1 MGELYNPFPKLPKN
15 IRQIGER
22 DQIVKLYV
30 EDYVNTYLK
39 RLYPK
44 NGQALRVGLLLGTVE
59 EYEGIPYIFVDGA
72 LEMEDV
78 AEDGEHVLFT
88 EMVWKKAYQE
98 MEQMFPKRTIQGWFI
113 CGTSGSQLSPLNYW
127 KQHGQYFA
135 GKNQLM
141 YLNSGLEG
149 EEAIYI
155 TSQDGFYKL
164 RGHSIYYERNQ
175 MMQDYMVLRKDV
187 RRIESGSRDSTIRD
201 FRQKMDNNKTQFHE
215 KKQTISALSV
225 LCSILS
231 IVVFAGGVVMFNN
244 YEKMREMEG
253 IIASV
258 IPLGFET
265 EAEKSQEDLILIEE
279 VGGQVYPLGVEE
291 TMSDTIPGLISET
304 INETI
309 REETSIAETRIEETT
324 ETIQPAAAVVDNI
337 NTYIVGDG
345 ETLFGICFKLYGDL
359 NKLDEICRMNGLDD
373 QNRIIAGQELII
385 P

>member
-22 DQIVKLYV
+22 DQIVKLYI

-44 NGQALRVGLLLGTVE
+44 HGQALRVGLLLGTVE
-59 EYEGIPYIFVDGA
+59 DYEGTPYIFVDGA

-78 AEDGEHVLFT
+78 AEDGEHIMFS
-88 EMVWKKAYQE
+88 EAAWKKAYQE
-98 MEQMFPKRTIQGWFI
+98 MEKMFPKRTIQGWFI
-113 CGTSGSQLSPLNYW
+113 CGSSGSQLSPLNYW

-135 GKNQLM
+135 EKNQLM

-187 RRIESGSRDSTIRD
+187 RRIESGTRDNIIRD
-201 FRQKMDNNKTQFHE
+201 FRQKMDDNKTQFHE
-215 KKQTISALSV
+215 KKQTISVLRV
-225 LCSILS
+225 LCSVLS

-244 YEKMREMEG
+244 YEKMRKMESV
-253 IIASV
+253 IASV
-258 IPLGFET
+258 VPMGFET
-265 EAEKSQEDLILIEE
+265 ETEKSQEDMITIEE
-279 VGGQVYPLGVEE
+279 VGGQVLPIVPEE
-291 TMSDTIPGLISET
+291 TMAQTLPETIPVT
-304 INETI
+304 VP
-309 REETSIAETRIEETT
+309 EESQTTTAVTEAETTKEAE
-324 ETIQPAAAVVDNI
+324 PAVVIPENAE
-337 NTYIVGDG
+337 TYIVGDG
-345 ETLFGICFKLYGDL
+345 ETLFGICFKVYGNL
-359 NKLDEICRMNGLDD
+359 NNLDELCRINGLDD
-373 QNRIIAGQELII
+373 QNRIIAGQELIL